1 MKLYNV
7 GAPMERIALDIMG
20 PLPMTKQGNRYILVI
35 GDYFTKWTEAFAI
48 PDQEAETVA
57 KKLVHEFICR
67 LGVLIQLHSDQ
78 GRNLESA
85 LFSEMAKLLG
95 IQKTQTTALHP
106 QSDGMIERFYK
117 TVGNMLATLVEK
129 DQKNW
134 DEILP

>member
-57 KKLVHEFICR
+57 KKLVHEFII
-67 LGVLIQLHSDQ
+67 VWV
-78 GRNLESA
+78 
-85 LFSEMAKLLG
+85 F
-95 IQKTQTTALHP
+95 
-106 QSDGMIERFYK
+106 RFNCILTK
-117 TVGNMLATLVEK
+117 VE
-129 DQKNW
+129 
-134 DEILP
+134 I